1 MRFLAG
7 RACLSLSIVKFGSY
21 EHKPRE
27 STMNYRFRRVSML
40 SLGCVLAS
48 AALALGAD
56 RPASDILKDIDAVKM
71 PALDR
76 TKIHDQAYI
85 HEYIKKREE
94 ATKTRDKLILELYK
108 AAPDNKR
115 IPALMAERWE
125 STPPGGPQIDA
136 LIKEID
142 DVLAHTKNEKL
153 KVEGT
158 YVKAMAK
165 LFKDRQHGVDKL
177 DTTAIDAFIQLAPKD
192 PRAGRLIYIAAMSAS
207 DPKTKAALE
216 DRILKDYPDSQFTAM
231 IKGARRQRE
240 GVGKPFELEFTDASS
255 GSTISM
261 SALKGKVVV
270 VDFWATWCG
279 PCVAELPAMKKLY
292 EKFHGQ
298 GVEFLGVSLDQPK
311 EQGGLDALKKFV
323 KEQEIRWPQYYQGK
337 GWESDFSR
345 SWGINSIPTMFL
357 VDQDGK
363 LVSVE
368 ARGKL
373 AKLIPELLAKKTEKT
388 PAGGQ

>member
-1 MRFLAG
+1 
-7 RACLSLSIVKFGSY
+7 
-21 EHKPRE
+21 
-27 STMNYRFRRVSML
+27 MNYRFRRVAML

-56 RPASDILKDIDAVKM
+56 RPASEILKDIDAVKM

-76 TKIHDQAYI
+76 SKLRDRVYVQ
-85 HEYIKKREE
+85 EYVKQREE

-108 AAPDNKR
+108 AAPDNER
-115 IPALMAERWE
+115 IPTLMAQRWG
-125 STPPGGPQIDA
+125 STPPGGPRIDA

-142 DVLAHTKNEKL
+142 NVLAHTKNDKL

-158 YVKAMAK
+158 YFKAQAQ
-165 LFKDRQHGVDKL
+165 LFKARQHGEGKL

-192 PRAGRLIYIAAMSAS
+192 PRAGSLIYVAAMSAS
-207 DPKTKAALE
+207 DPKTKTALE
-216 DRILKDYPDSQFTAM
+216 DRILKEYPDSQFTSM

-240 GVGKPFELEFTDASS
+240 GIGKPFELEFTDASS

-261 SALKGKVVV
+261 GTLKGKVVV

-298 GVEFLGVSLDQPK
+298 GVEFLGVSLDKPK
-311 EQGGLDALKKFV
+311 QQGGLDALKKFV
-323 KEQEIRWPQYYQGK
+323 KEQEIPWPQYYQGK
-337 GWESDFSR
+337 GGDSDFSR
-345 SWGINSIPTMFL
+345 SWGIYSIPTMFL
-357 VDQDGK
+357 VDQEGK

-373 AKLIPELLAKKTEKT
+373 AELIPGLLAKKTKKT
-388 PAGGQ
+388 PAGGR